1 MNDGL
6 FGRMCGCQNIP
17 FLSHIFKY
25 YIALEKVKKTQRYLK
40 NIQNES
46 VVFKIFNVL
55 RGKNLPKQNWFRI
68 KNELTMIDENP
79 HFLEFNFRG
88 QIQI

>member
-6 FGRMCGCQNIP
+6 FGRTCGCQNIP

-68 KNELTMIDENP
+68 KNELTMIDEKEST
-79 HFLEFNFRG
+79 FLG
-88 QIQI
+88 V